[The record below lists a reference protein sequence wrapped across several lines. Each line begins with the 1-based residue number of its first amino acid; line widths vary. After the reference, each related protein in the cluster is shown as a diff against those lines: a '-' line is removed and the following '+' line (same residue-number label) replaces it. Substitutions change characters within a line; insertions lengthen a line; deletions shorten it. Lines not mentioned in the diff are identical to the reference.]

1 MKQKMKTNRKGS
13 FTLIELLVVIAIIA
27 ILAAMLLPALNKA
40 RETARGIKCA
50 GQLKSIGMAEAMYEN
65 DWNGYF
71 TPSMSV
77 PANCPFPAN
86 SAYWDRWYTLIRGYM
101 NKNKGA
107 SGVLSSEKQ
116 KDFYCDSNL
125 PLLYPGACH
134 GDTYS
139 GFATNYAWNY
149 SVFGNQNP
157 GAIAVTLKNNIM
169 KQPAR
174 TGLVWDGG
182 GLNATTG
189 GQSNQY
195 MAGDIAHIRPWDSA
209 NNTIGFNHNK
219 TANALFA
226 DKHVKNGLK
235 KQDFP
240 NPNTSDPGKRGA
252 FAVGGT
258 WDWTTQLTQW
268 RACLWL

>member
-1 MKQKMKTNRKGS
+1 MNTQRTIKVKGI

-50 GQLKSIGMAEAMYEN
+50 GQLKSIGTGVAFYEN
-65 DWNGYF
+65 DWNGYI
-71 TPSMSV
+71 TPNSDTTLQGRW
-77 PANCPFPAN
+77 PLKLFPYLAKN
-86 SAYWDRWYTLIRGYM
+86 TASWYGSAGTAI
-101 NKNKGA
+101 K
-107 SGVLSSEKQ
+107 

-125 PLLYPGACH
+125 SLQPPSFAQTDYP
-134 GDTYS
+134 
-139 GFATNYAWNY
+139 TNYAWNSTLMTY
-149 SVFGNQNP
+149 APNP
-157 GAIAVTLKNNIM
+157 LMKNSIP
-169 KQPAR
+169 KKPSLSA
-174 TGLVWDGG
+174 LIWDGG
-182 GLNATTG
+182 GL
-189 GQSNQY
+189 SNQY

-209 NNTIGFNHNK
+209 SNTIGFNHNK
-219 TANALFA
+219 TANALFL

-240 NPNTSDPGKRGA
+240 NPNTADASARGA

-258 WDWTTQLTQW
+258 WDWATQLANW